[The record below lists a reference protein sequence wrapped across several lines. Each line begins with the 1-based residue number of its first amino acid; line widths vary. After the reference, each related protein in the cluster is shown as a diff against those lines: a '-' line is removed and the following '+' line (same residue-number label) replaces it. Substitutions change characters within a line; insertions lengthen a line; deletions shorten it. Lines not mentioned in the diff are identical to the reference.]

1 MNSPS
6 VPPRPGSAAAKQQ
19 QKSKQSA
26 PQFKKAAKPSSSSE
40 TGGGNPLAN
49 PWVLGGIVAV
59 VVLVLGLVAIL
70 STTGG
75 KDDDGDFA
83 QNRPVTV
90 AGTALPAE
98 PSDGSDDP
106 SIGLIAP
113 EVSGQNFEGIDVSI
127 GHGAP
132 TLVVF
137 LAHWCP
143 HCQAEVPKIEQ
154 WLRANGMPADVQLYA
169 VATGTSDQR
178 PNFPP
183 AKWLQKEGWTV
194 PTMVDDQNGTAA
206 DAYGLSSFPF
216 FVAVDANGKVVARTS
231 GELELS
237 QFEALLAAAKA
248 GGSTGTVPG
257 SGAASPGGAAA
268 SSTTVKP

>member
-1 MNSPS
+1 MSNRPNTKPTASRRATAS
-6 VPPRPGSAAAKQQ
+6 RVQQARQSERTSRVPWII
-19 QKSKQSA
+19 
-26 PQFKKAAKPSSSSE
+26 
-40 TGGGNPLAN
+40 GGAVAL
-49 PWVLGGIVAV
+49 VL
-59 VVLVLGLVAIL
+59 VVLVVAVAL
-70 STTGG
+70 TRKSDTPVATGG
-75 KDDDGDFA
+75 SGGGS
-83 QNRPVTV
+83 
-90 AGTALPAE
+90 AGTVVSGGLSYGTVKVTGTPLPAMQ
-98 PSDGSDDP
+98 PGATGANDP
-106 SIGLIAP
+106 A
-113 EVSGQNFEGIDVSI
+113 VGQV
-127 GHGAP
+127 AP
-132 TLVVF
+132 TLQGVTMSEQPITIGNDGKPKVVMF

>member
-1 MNSPS
+1 VNSPS

-143 HCQAEVPKIEQ
+143 HCQAEVPLLVQ
-154 WLRANGMPADVQLYA
+154 WNNDKQVPAGLRVVGIATSTDERRENYPPSDWLAREGFPWPVLADSADL
-169 VATGTSDQR
+169 D
-178 PNFPP
+178 
-183 AKWLQKEGWTV
+183 
-194 PTMVDDQNGTAA
+194 AA
-206 DAYGLSSFPF
+206 AAYGVTGFPTF
-216 FVAVDANGKVVARTS
+216 LLFDADGTVLWRTS
-231 GELELS
+231 GELPIEQLN
-237 QFEALLAAAKA
+237 ATLAEKLA
-248 GGSTGTVPG
+248 G
-257 SGAASPGGAAA
+257 
-268 SSTTVKP
+268 